1 MDIHRLPEGVTAD
14 MVRDAHNADMQLQA
28 KYGVNYRGYWFD
40 SVRGTVACLA
50 EGPSSEACVAVHKH
64 AHGLVADTIIE
75 VTSDNV
81 TAFLGGG
88 DIAPT
93 GEAVHGDGTLDAGL
107 RVVVVTELHNLAG
120 VGSRLGDA
128 AALKILQRHDHI
140 VRKAAAT
147 HYGREVRHLGDGMML
162 SFAAAS
168 FAVQCALAIQ
178 SACAADKTVE
188 DEGLSVRI
196 GMAAGEPV
204 AQHTGLFGV
213 PVDHARVLARAA
225 RPGEILVS
233 VSVQALCAGK
243 GLAFD
248 PAPPVA
254 LPGSDDR
261 LLVVTARDPSAP
273 APVSPQGGSEDQPRQ
288 LRAALAGRYDLEHEL
303 GHGGMATVHLARDVR
318 HDRRV
323 AIKVLRPELAAVLG
337 VDRFL
342 QEIRVAAQLTHPHI
356 VALYDSGEAGG
367 VLYYVM
373 PNLEGESLRAHIERD
388 GPMAVDR
395 VVEIARSVG
404 GALDYAHRK
413 GVVHRDIKPENILM
427 HEGQPM
433 VLDFGIAL
441 AVTHARGSRMTEPG
455 IALGTPA
462 YMSPEQALGDPDV
475 DGRADVYALGCVVYE
490 MLAGEPPFTASN
502 VQALVAKIVAD
513 RPTPLARH
521 RPDLPSPIEQAVHR
535 ALEKTPAD
543 RFDSAGAFAAALQP
557 ARGWG
562 QPSASQGS
570 NTQTPA

>member
-1 MDIHRLPEGVTAD
+1 MPLFMDIHRLPEGVTAD

-75 VTSDNV
+75 VNSDNV

-88 DIAPT
+88 EIAPT
-93 GEAVHGDGTLDAGL
+93 GEAVHGDGTLDAGV

-140 VRKAAAT
+140 VKQAAAT

-178 SACAADKTVE
+178 KACAAERTVG
-188 DEGLSVRI
+188 DEGPLVRI

-204 AQHTGLFGV
+204 AQHAGLFGV
-213 PVDHARVLARAA
+213 AVDHARALARAA
-225 RPGEILVS
+225 QPGEILVS
-233 VSVQALCAGK
+233 VAVQALCAGK

-248 PAPPVA
+248 AAPPVA
-254 LPGSDDR
+254 LSGSDDQ
-261 LLVVTARDPSAP
+261 LLAAAPRDPS
-273 APVSPQGGSEDQPRQ
+273 SPPRVTHAGPEDQPRR

-323 AIKVLRPELAAVLG
+323 AIKVLRSELAAVLG
-337 VDRFL
+337 MDRFL

-356 VALYDSGEAGG
+356 VALYDSGEADG

-373 PNLEGESLRAHIERD
+373 PSLEGESLRAHIERV

-395 VVEIARSVG
+395 AVEIARSVG

-441 AVTHARGSRMTEPG
+441 AVTQAKGDRMTEPG
-455 IALGTPA
+455 MALGTPA
-462 YMSPEQALGDPDV
+462 YMSPEQAVGDPDV
-475 DGRADVYALGCVVYE
+475 DSRADIYALGCVVYE

-502 VQALVAKIVAD
+502 VQALIAKIVAD
-513 RPTPLARH
+513 KPTRLARH
-521 RPDLPSPIEQAVHR
+521 RPDLPSHIEQAVHR
-535 ALEKTPAD
+535 ALEKAPAD

-557 ARGWG
+557 SR
-562 QPSASQGS
+562 
-570 NTQTPA
+570 